1 MINIICPYCKKETPD
16 DRPFCLECGDP
27 LDEELRKRLA
37 KEAQARA
44 EERRKAEALRLQKQR
59 EQEEAERRK
68 REAAAAAA
76 KKAEEERKAQ
86 EAAKAA
92 AVAAAAAKNKQ
103 TEYNYSSASA
113 KAPSTGSTQ
122 QRTTTGTG
130 SSTQQRTT
138 TGSTSTSQQ
147 RTTTGTS
154 ATQSRPSTSV
164 TTSQTKPAVTTQTR
178 PVTTTTTSTYS
189 TPRPPVRRRH
199 PFRNFLI
206 LAALVWFGYTQLKKR
221 GKLPDFSKLFKK
233 TEAASEAQST
243 EEAAAV
249 PGESYNAG
257 LAAGDWVYFGNYT
270 QNPDSGE
277 TEPIEWLVL
286 ATPND
291 STVTLISR
299 FCIECGLYNTEL
311 TSTTWESSYL
321 RQFLNEEFYNNAF
334 SEDEKSLI
342 TYVVNENE
350 DNPVAGTNGGSGTN
364 DRVYILSAS
373 EAAYYF
379 PTDAGRRGTATAYT
393 TQNGIYVNKDKRT
406 SPWFVRTPG
415 ETDNKVMYVASD
427 GEIRTGGSKVTDTDG
442 GVRPVVTLNI
452 STDQAKSLV
461 VKKVPVNPGDA
472 SYGDFVLFGSY
483 EQDGDTS
490 NGQEPIEWISLGG
503 GDDYVLLI
511 SRYVLDTHNYSYDS
525 SATWETSELRRWLN
539 EDFYQAAFSEE
550 DMQRMWSV
558 DVSTENNPSF
568 GTSGGNKTSDY
579 VFILSLDEADSFF
592 ISEVDRLVYPTEYA
606 LQQGVFTAPSNGCA
620 TWFTRTPGKS
630 ASFVDYVY
638 SWGEID
644 YKQNGYG
651 VNEELKGV
659 RPVIMVKIGE

>member
-1 MINIICPYCKKETPD
+1 M
-16 DRPFCLECGDP
+16 ECGDP

-92 AVAAAAAKNKQ
+92 AIAAAAAKNKQ

-113 KAPSTGSTQ
+113 KAPSTGTTQ

-164 TTSQTKPAVTTQTR
+164 TTTQTKPVTTTTQTKPAVTTQTR
-178 PVTTTTTSTYS
+178 PVTTTSTYS

-233 TEAASEAQST
+233 TEAASEAQSA
-243 EEAAAV
+243 EEAAAAA
-249 PGESYNAG
+249 EEAYNEG
-257 LAAGDWVYFGNYT
+257 LAAGDWVYFGNYV
-270 QNPDSGE
+270 QNPDNGG
-277 TEPIEWLVL
+277 TQPIEWLVL
-286 ATPND
+286 DTPND

-334 SEDEKSLI
+334 SEDEKALI

-461 VKKVPVNPGDA
+461 VKKVPVDPGDA

-511 SRYVLDTHNYSYDS
+511 SRYVLDTHNYSNDS